1 MGLLLALACA
11 AAQADMAD
19 LIPRVKPAVVM
30 VGTYRATDSPRFG
43 FRGSGFVVDDGLH
56 VITNAHVLPDQSVE
70 TVSADMA
77 VLVADGHGH
86 WTQRKVESVRVDPS
100 HDLAELKIDGAVAP
114 ALRLSDAPVRE
125 GQGIGLMGFPLAGT
139 VGFTVVTHRGIVSAI
154 TAIVQ
159 PPPTSHALSTR
170 AVRQL
175 REGSFDVLQ
184 LDATAYPGNSGG
196 PVFDAETGEVLGVVS
211 MVVVKGTRESA
222 LSAPTGITYA
232 VPAATVREFMQHTQP

>member
-1 MGLLLALACA
+1 MGLLLAMPLASA
-11 AAQADMAD
+11 RAELAD
-19 LIPRVKPAVVM
+19 LIPRLKPSVVM

-43 FRGSGFVVDDGLH
+43 FRGTGFVVGDGLH
-56 VITNAHVLPDQSVE
+56 VITNAHVLPDQPLD
-70 TVSADMA
+70 TVSAELA
-77 VLVADGHGH
+77 VLVGDGHGH
-86 WTQRKVESVRVDPS
+86 WAQRKVESVRGDPA
-100 HDLAELKIDGAVAP
+100 HDLAELKIDGAPVS
-114 ALRLSDAPVRE
+114 ALQLSTAPVRE
-125 GQGIGLMGFPLAGT
+125 GQLIGLMGFPLAGA
-139 VGFTVVTHRGIVSAI
+139 VGFTAVTHRGIVSAI

-159 PPPTSHALSTR
+159 PPSNSHALSTR

-211 MVVVKGTRESA
+211 MVMVKGTRESA

-232 VPAATVREFMQHTQP
+232 VPAATVREFIQHEQP